1 LPGAVFALYHVVG
14 NPTMITVR
22 YLVPLFVVGVVFG
35 VGAHRTGRMARF
47 QVAHA
52 AMSAMAF
59 GALLVSL

>member
-1 LPGAVFALYHVVG
+1 MFALYHVAG
-14 NPTMITVR
+14 NPTMVTAW
-22 YLVPLFVVGVVFG
+22 YLVPLFVVGVIFG
-35 VGAHRTGRMARF
+35 VDAHRTGRMARF

>member
-1 LPGAVFALYHVVG
+1 MFALYHGVG
-14 NPTMITVR
+14 KLTMITAW
-22 YLVPLFVVGVVFG
+22 YLVPLFVVGVIFG
-35 VGAHRTGRMARF
+35 VGAHRTGRTARF

>member
-1 LPGAVFALYHVVG
+1 
-14 NPTMITVR
+14 MITAW
-22 YLVPLFVVGVVFG
+22 YLVPLFVVGVIFG
-35 VGAHRTGRMARF
+35 VGAHRTGRTARF

>member
-1 LPGAVFALYHVVG
+1 MVTAW
-14 NPTMITVR
+14 
-22 YLVPLFVVGVVFG
+22 YLVPLFVVGVIFG
-35 VGAHRTGRMARF
+35 VDAHRTGRMARF